1 MHPLRGHTE
10 PRGIGCRGACAGAL
24 VPWLNM
30 SPWCNKAGSLCV
42 NAEVLPPFQ
51 TSGLGCRDALEAL
64 WPYNTVPLRR
74 HMAGRHASLG
84 SRDALE
90 ALWPYNTVPLR
101 RHMPGRHASL
111 GCRDAFADRA
121 RSRHTQRLP
130 ERWRLMSVACGRR
143 GEVGT
148 ATAQTTLLMHLGPCR
163 HTYRSTGLDRAL
175 DCPMPLLVR
184 ARIDRRARASRRG
197 AGPRGGTGK
206 RSAQRTVG
214 GRISWR
220 MTCRNAT
227 GRTRSVHAHQPGIQ
241 FEGRRAA
248 CQRERGARIVP
259 DWRRMRHLLL
269 GAESPD

>member
-1 MHPLRGHTE
+1 MLKYSLLSRPAASDAGMPSRPCGLTT
-10 PRGIGCRGACAGAL
+10 PFLCAGTWRAAMPASEAGMPSRPCGLTTPFLCAGTCRAAMPASDAGMPSRTAL
-24 VPWLNM
+24 GAATP
-30 SPWCNKAGSLCV
+30 
-42 NAEVLPPFQ
+42 
-51 TSGLGCRDALEAL
+51 
-64 WPYNTVPLRR
+64 
-74 HMAGRHASLG
+74 
-84 SRDALE
+84 
-90 ALWPYNTVPLR
+90 
-101 RHMPGRHASL
+101 
-111 GCRDAFADRA
+111 
-121 RSRHTQRLP
+121 
-130 ERWRLMSVACGRR
+130 
-143 GEVGT
+143 T
-148 ATAQTTLLMHLGPCR
+148 ATLLMHLGPCR